1 MDTYDVIKTRRSI
14 RSYDDRDVPE
24 TLIENVIGAAM
35 LAPSA
40 GNQQSWHFI
49 VVRDREK
56 LDAVPSFHPYCKM
69 IRQVSVAIVVC
80 GDPVGK
86 DWPDFWVQDC
96 SAATLN
102 LLLAA
107 RAEGL
112 GTVWTGVYP
121 VEDRMKGCRET
132 FAIPGHIIPF
142 AIVPIGWPKKDRFK
156 EIDRFKR
163 DLIHRDRFGSI
174 D

>member
-56 LDAVPSFHPYCKM
+56 LDAVP
-69 IRQVSVAIVVC
+69 VA
-80 GDPVGK
+80 
-86 DWPDFWVQDC
+86 
-96 SAATLN
+96 
-102 LLLAA
+102 LLDQY
-107 RAEGL
+107 
-112 GTVWTGVYP
+112 V
-121 VEDRMKGCRET
+121 
-132 FAIPGHIIPF
+132 
-142 AIVPIGWPKKDRFK
+142 
-156 EIDRFKR
+156 KR
-163 DLIHRDRFGSI
+163 LDTHV
-174 D
+174 